1 MLPVK
6 LRRRFEYGQ
15 DKPQFPCLR
24 VCKIITRCD
33 GFKLCADYQAYERA
47 HKLRRVRRPQKLLL
61 ILILVAW
68 FAYMCWL
75 AATNLLAAID
85 HEIDRM
91 PTAEAVV
98 TTPVV
103 VDEPEQVVAAPQ
115 PNPDRDLLAQVIY
128 AEARGESFDG
138 KVAVGAVILNR
149 VADSRWPDTVHAV
162 VHQQVNGRA
171 QFAVADRTN
180 PECVEAAEAA
190 LAGENP
196 VDDAVYFYADGAE
209 CGWIRTREIV
219 AQIGGHVFAR

>member
-1 MLPVK
+1 MLP
-6 LRRRFEYGQ
+6 E
-15 DKPQFPCLR
+15 FPCLR

-47 HKLRRVRRPQKLLL
+47 HKPRRVWRPQKLLL
-61 ILILVAW
+61 NLILVAG
-68 FAYMCWL
+68 FAYLCYL
-75 AATNLLAAID
+75 AATDLLPAAID
-85 HEIDRM
+85 HELDRM
-91 PTAEAVV
+91 PTAGAVV

-149 VADSRWPDTVHAV
+149 VADPRWPDTVPAV

-196 VDDAVYFYADGAE
+196 VDDAVHFYAEGAE

-219 AQIGGHVFAR
+219 AQIDGHVFAR